1 SRRYG
6 LARVAFAE
14 DVVDLVAHH
23 PTPQHQG
30 EATEDPPLGRI
41 GEVTDVQPRVLGD
54 RWPQMHGI
62 RQRTEGTGGL
72 LRLRA
77 QLPGV
82 HRATPDVHQLR
93 GAHRAHVGPGLDLG
107 VQTRLRRIG
116 GRQET
121 GELYLA
127 V

>member
-1 SRRYG
+1 RLSSRPCRAPLPRAELLPAQWLSGMSAAGSGRRYG
-6 LARVAFAE
+6 LVRGAFAA

-23 PTPQHQG
+23 PPPQHQG

-77 QLPGV
+77 QLPG
-82 HRATPDVHQLR
+82 
-93 GAHRAHVGPGLDLG
+93 G
-107 VQTRLRRIG
+107 
-116 GRQET
+116 
-121 GELYLA
+121 
-127 V
+127 